1 MLRWRISRIPLCCK
15 GRLNTAGA
23 NPTGKG
29 HTAARRQA
37 IILPTV
43 AFPGE
48 PLGVVALL
56 AGRGLITAAILR
68 TMALT
73 PDRWAV
79 AVCDGA
85 GGPSSSLIIR
95 IDIAMQLSCNTVSQ

>member
-1 MLRWRISRIPLCCK
+1 MSGWLTTDCC
-15 GRLNTAGA
+15 TASLVVGCLLV
-23 NPTGKG
+23 
-29 HTAARRQA
+29 
-37 IILPTV
+37 I
-43 AFPGE
+43 
-48 PLGVVALL
+48 LGVVALL